1 MKNLSFLSLL
11 FVVLLSPQ
19 CDMKKGKEA
28 VKKLLA
34 EKPHIERFD
43 DALNNVISEDA
54 EVEILADGFEWS
66 EGPLW
71 IEGLGVI
78 FSDIPPN
85 KIFLWNENEGLKL
98 YLHPSGYTGAEPRGG
113 EPGAN
118 GLLLDD
124 QGRLVLCQHGDRRIA
139 RMLAPLN
146 DPKPEYETIVGSY
159 NGKRFNSPNDACYDS
174 KGNLYFTDPPYG
186 LEKGMSDPLKEL
198 DFQGVY
204 RFSANG
210 QLTLLTKELS
220 RPNGIA
226 LSPDEKMLYV
236 SNSDPAR
243 PVIMRWALK
252 DDGTLGAGTI
262 FFDAKK
268 VSEKNRGMPDGLKVS
283 SSGTIFATGPGGV
296 WIFDPSG
303 KPLGRIRTGQLT
315 SNCAL
320 SSDEKTLYMTAD
332 MYLMRVG
339 LK

>member
-1 MKNLSFLSLL
+1 
-11 FVVLLSPQ
+11 
-19 CDMKKGKEA
+19 
-28 VKKLLA
+28 
-34 EKPHIERFD
+34 
-43 DALNNVISEDA
+43 
-54 EVEILADGFEWS
+54 
-66 EGPLW
+66 
-71 IEGLGVI
+71 
-78 FSDIPPN
+78 
-85 KIFLWNENEGLKL
+85 
-98 YLHPSGYTGAEPRGG
+98 
-113 EPGAN
+113 
-118 GLLLDD
+118 
-124 QGRLVLCQHGDRRIA
+124 
-139 RMLAPLN
+139 MLAPLN

-252 DDGTLGAGTI
+252 DDGTLGAGTV

-268 VSEKNRGMPDGLKVS
+268 ASEKDRGMPDGLKVS
-283 SSGTIFATGPGGV
+283 SSGTVFATGPGGV

-303 KPLGRIRTGQLT
+303 KLLGRIRTGQLT

-320 SSDEKTLYMTAD
+320 TSDEKTLYMTAD